1 MKKRFAIR
9 QEVKIL
15 GQKNWGGG
23 GSANPYSLDRL
34 RVNGLRRP
42 VRGST

>member
-15 GQKNWGGG
+15 GQKIGGG
-23 GSANPYSLDRL
+23 GSASPYPLDRL